1 MVGSSCQDTQVR
13 SAEGVE
19 KFHID
24 VSLTTF
30 TFKVVTL
37 LADLVEEANILI
49 NSLLLRFIAV
59 ANGPCDRR
67 LP

>member
-1 MVGSSCQDTQVR
+1 MVGSSYQDTQVR
-13 SAEGVE
+13 SAEGVK
-19 KFHID
+19 KFHLD

-30 TFKVVTL
+30 TFELVTL

-49 NSLLLRFIAV
+49 NSLLLRFIAA
-59 ANGPCDRR
+59 ANDPCDRR